1 MDGKQ
6 QLRREIRGQIKEEEA
21 LVNTKK
27 DSAAESRL
35 SLVPPFP
42 SEAML
47 GLARD
52 FVELYDHW
60 ESPPEY
66 FYFSFM
72 TWLGA
77 CCKNV
82 VVENVRQGYD
92 PPRLYVLLLGLTGSP
107 RKSTAI
113 NETERFF
120 ASLYYK
126 KGLPTRCRG
135 VGSAEGLMR
144 ILLADGNVGLPMI
157 LIYDELST
165 FLSKCQIQSAVLLP
179 MVNTLFESTSYENQT
194 KEKANSIEDVHLS
207 LLAASTLDTYDK
219 TWADAFTNIGFDNRL
234 FLVPGSP
241 NKIVSAPGEIDSRL
255 ENSLR
260 VKVIDVIK
268 DVQQGKILRWDPDA
282 RVCFDDW
289 YRDKYTLG
297 SSERRYGVRLDSYAR
312 RLMKITCLSNGKS
325 SIDVATTEEVLKIID
340 WQREVRKTVVPSSM
354 ENKWA
359 KVEENIRRALGRG
372 DLTKSRLR
380 SICNTNFY
388 GISVFE
394 RCLKNLESIGD
405 IEQHPSKKRK
415 NSFFYT
421 LVKDKP

>member
-1 MDGKQ
+1 MDSKK

-21 LVNTKK
+21 LINTKK
-27 DSAAESRL
+27 DAAAESRL
-35 SLVPPFP
+35 SLIPPFP
-42 SEAML
+42 SEAMS
-47 GLARD
+47 GLACS

-82 VVENVRQGYD
+82 VVESVRQSYD
-92 PPRLYVLLLGLTGSP
+92 PPRLYVLLLGLTGFP

-120 ASLYYK
+120 ASLYC
-126 KGLPTRCRG
+126 KGRPARCRG

-144 ILLADGNVGLPMI
+144 ILLAEGNVGLPMI

-165 FLSKCQIQSAVLLP
+165 FLSKCQIQSSILLP
-179 MVNTLFESTSYENQT
+179 MVTTLFESTFYENQT
-194 KEKANSIEDVHLS
+194 KEKEISLENVHLS

-219 TWADAFTNIGFDNRL
+219 TWADTFTNIGFDNRL

-241 NKIVSAPGEIDSRL
+241 SKMVSAPGEIDSHL

-260 VKVIDVIK
+260 IKVIEAINGI
-268 DVQQGKILRWDPDA
+268 QLGKILRWDPEA
-282 RVCFDDW
+282 RELFDDW
-289 YRDKYTLG
+289 YRAKHMLDF
-297 SSERRYGVRLDSYAR
+297 SERRYGVRLDSYAR

-325 SIDVATTEEVLKIID
+325 SIDVTTTKDVLKIID
-340 WQREVRKTVVPSSM
+340 WQHEVRKTVVPSSM

-372 DLTKSRLR
+372 DLTKSQLR
-380 SICNTNFY
+380 STCNANFY

-394 RCLKNLESIGD
+394 RCLANLESIGD
-405 IEQHPSKKRK
+405 IERHPNKKRK
-415 NSFFYT
+415 DSFFYT
-421 LVKDKP
+421 LAKDKP